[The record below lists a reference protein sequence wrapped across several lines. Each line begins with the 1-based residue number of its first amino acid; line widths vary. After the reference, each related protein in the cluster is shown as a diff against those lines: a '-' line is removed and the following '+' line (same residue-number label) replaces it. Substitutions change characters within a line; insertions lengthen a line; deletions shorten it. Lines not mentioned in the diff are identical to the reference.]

1 MWKFMF
7 SVTLNQLDTFTAWL
21 LRNKWGIFKGV
32 LINVLF
38 ACLWQRQNIV
48 TTSMVK
54 KVCCAKNQGRMEKFN
69 LTCFGF
75 LTHEDGTDRLSQMLV
90 NNYHYLLHNN
100 PEECSSHL
108 LHSRSLK
115 PCLPIALALQNKYW
129 FLYLINTPT
138 NAHMFI

>member
-75 LTHEDGTDRLSQMLV
+75 LTHEDGTDRLSRNHFSLRSIPEVRNSQ
-90 NNYHYLLHNN
+90 LLRDEN
-100 PEECSSHL
+100 L
-108 LHSRSLK
+108 KSRVGDL
-115 PCLPIALALQNKYW
+115 PCLQAL
-129 FLYLINTPT
+129 FLT
-138 NAHMFI
+138 